1 MKISP
6 AISINKK
13 YHSHQRFLASKSK
26 WRLPKVQ
33 SNRCCHCR
41 PTPTAIA
48 EELEECKKQPSVI
61 PYERE
66 NRIWPMIAQPL
77 DVKSWLTG
85 KNPDAGKDWRQEEKG
100 TIEDEMVGWHHWLN
114 GQQRVILCLASWKT
128 ARLFS
133 TVVPLFLQF
142 HQHWLRILFLH
153 ILTNTCPFFFVIFMA
168 ILYHSEVLSY
178 HGFYLHFLMSK
189 DGEYFL
195 MYWLTFCMS
204 SPEQCLFGCL
214 VCFAIGLLSIINF

>member
-1 MKISP
+1 MWALDHKEGW
-6 AISINKK
+6 A
-13 YHSHQRFLASKSK
+13 
-26 WRLPKVQ
+26 PK
-33 SNRCCHCR
+33 NRCFW
-41 PTPTAIA
+41 TVV
-48 EELEECKKQPSVI
+48 LEKTLES
-61 PYERE
+61 
-66 NRIWPMIAQPL
+66 PL
-77 DVKSWLTG
+77 DCKEIQPVNPKGNQPWLFIRWTEASILWPHDAKSQFIG
-85 KNPDAGKDWRQEEKG
+85 KDPFAGKGWRQEEKG

-133 TVVPLFLQF
+133 SVAPLFLQF

-153 ILTNTCPFFFVIFMA
+153 ILTNTCPLFFVLFMA